1 MKILLVR
8 PGYENLFAKINIVNV
23 EPLELE
29 YLYTV
34 AREQGA
40 ECEIF
45 DAVIRKRRFATVLKK
60 FNPDEI

>member
-29 YLYTV
+29 YLNTL
-34 AREQGA
+34 ANQLGHE
-40 ECEIF
+40 
-45 DAVIRKRRFATVLKK
+45 
-60 FNPDEI
+60 